1 MGCSEIPAAEVLGDD
16 HDVVGVRLEL
26 QQDVL
31 GEEACVDFA
40 SEFGEIFHDETLH
53 FGHIHAD
60 ERGGVARL
68 EEVYPVVKFP
78 V

>member
-1 MGCSEIPAAEVLGDD
+1 
-16 HDVVGVRLEL
+16 
-26 QQDVL
+26 
-31 GEEACVDFA
+31 VDFA

-68 EEVYPVVKFP
+68 EEVYPVVKFL